1 MPERLR
7 EAMALVKVNP
17 ATEVQIQKGR
27 ENMSEA
33 EKMDVI
39 IIGAGPAGIACA
51 YTLAKAGKEVLVI
64 ERAETPGGKNVTGG
78 RA

>member
-1 MPERLR
+1 
-7 EAMALVKVNP
+7 
-17 ATEVQIQKGR
+17 
-27 ENMSEA
+27 MSEA

-64 ERAETPGGKNVTGG
+64 ERAETPGAKNVTGG
-78 RA
+78 RVYSYALEMVEEGLTAEAGKLPMNR